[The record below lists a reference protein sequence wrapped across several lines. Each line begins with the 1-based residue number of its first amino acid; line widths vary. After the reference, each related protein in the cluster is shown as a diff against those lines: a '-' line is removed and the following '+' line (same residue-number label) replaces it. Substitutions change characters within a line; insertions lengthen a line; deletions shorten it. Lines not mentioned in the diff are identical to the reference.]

1 MRFTPNSTPHFGF
14 IFCRYVGEYSKDVKH
29 GKGRE
34 VLPNGQYYDGS
45 YQEGV
50 YHGVGEFAE
59 EDGSL
64 YSGTWHLGVRQGQ
77 GSQANNRERHEYT
90 GSFMSDMCAMPP
102 PPAPT
107 PPQHCIE

>member
-1 MRFTPNSTPHFGF
+1 M
-14 IFCRYVGEYSKDVKH
+14 KH

-45 YQEGV
+45 YQAGV

-64 YSGTWHLGVRQGQ
+64 YSGAWHQGVREGEGRQV
-77 GSQANNRERHEYT
+77 NNRERNEYT
-90 GSFMSDMCAMPP
+90 GSFMEDPCA
-102 PPAPT
+102 
-107 PPQHCIE
+107 